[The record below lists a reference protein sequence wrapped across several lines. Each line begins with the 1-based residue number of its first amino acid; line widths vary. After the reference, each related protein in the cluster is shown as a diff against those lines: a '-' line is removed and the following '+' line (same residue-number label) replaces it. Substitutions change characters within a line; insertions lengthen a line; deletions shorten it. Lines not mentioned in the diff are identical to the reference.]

1 MVIWVYCIV
10 DKDDYIRLYS
20 DNANLQRISE
30 SAHTKI
36 QAIITQIPDS
46 LSRSVGG
53 AIYSILKLYSKRY
66 DIFLSCVI
74 KNTQIW
80 ISITKQLHFCL
91 IKLLTLF
98 NFKFGDWLELWLAT
112 WNLLA
117 RNLQVI
123 CSKML
128 QNELKCATQLLFFES
143 RNTCI
148 C

>member
-1 MVIWVYCIV
+1 MAKSSRIV
-10 DKDDYIRLYS
+10 VKDDYIRLYS

-74 KNTQIW
+74 KNTQI
-80 ISITKQLHFCL
+80 
-91 IKLLTLF
+91 
-98 NFKFGDWLELWLAT
+98 
-112 WNLLA
+112 
-117 RNLQVI
+117 
-123 CSKML
+123 
-128 QNELKCATQLLFFES
+128 
-143 RNTCI
+143 
-148 C
+148 